1 MALHF
6 LQANDVGVLDLSG
19 DAREVIPVVLAE
31 TVLNVIGDEFHP
43 GGKVEGVTGLV
54 KRLTDFS
61 MCSRFIDFVSCQ
73 RQVRELFSG
82 TRVSQL
88 QHAAVR
94 RQNQLFFW
102 QVAQSFISA
111 HYQGFNAF
119 NFVLTDINHAQHDRF
134 LADSAQYGSIQ
145 LARRPL

>member
-19 DAREVIPVVLAE
+19 NARKVVPVVLAE

-43 GGKVEGVTGLV
+43 GGKARGRVTGLV
-54 KRLTDFS
+54 ERLTDFS
-61 MCSRFIDFVSCQ
+61 ICGRFIDFVSCQ

-94 RQNQLFFW
+94 RQNQLFF
-102 QVAQSFISA
+102 
-111 HYQGFNAF
+111 
-119 NFVLTDINHAQHDRF
+119 R
-134 LADSAQYGSIQ
+134 
-145 LARRPL
+145 